1 MVIAAGYIQDN
12 AVLQK
17 VQTAFVRA
25 GVTLEHFESPLAL
38 LRKIRRQKF
47 DLLLIDIGSGL
58 GDSESIFSWL
68 NCRSGDLTPVIMLSM
83 VKSPDLVAMALNA
96 GADDF
101 LLIPFEPVEF
111 IARTHALLRR
121 SSQQVTRRI
130 IDIRG
135 FLLDRETNSVTYRN
149 VPIELTPREFTMAW
163 LFFSTPSVYVSRE
176 TIGSAIW
183 GTDSEI
189 AGRTIEQHVYK
200 LRKKLQ
206 LGPERGVIIRTAYS
220 GGYRLEFYGSDLD
233 ADSESAEN
241 ESQAEPSIVPIADTP
256 GFAPEDGL
264 VQATVECGADGANKS
279 SPIA

>member
-17 VQTAFVRA
+17 VQTAFLRA

-101 LLIPFEPVEF
+101 LLIPFEPVEL

-149 VPIELTPREFTMAW
+149 IPIELTPREFTMAW

-233 ADSESAEN
+233 PDSESAET

-256 GFAPEDGL
+256 GSAPEDGL
-264 VQATVECGADGANKS
+264 AQATAECGADGATKS